1 MVLSSWWHDKVF
13 DTLFLFLI
21 SEIKINVY
29 FLLIEPITEKSCHR
43 FKQDYNRNSFKWCCL
58 FFFYKLDPIYRSA
71 NMSVSV
77 QEYKLKTF
85 LISVATCLYF
95 MENHN
100 TCKLTC
106 KSKTLIMYLDNRLL
120 VNMTQKW
127 INVLIG
133 SEIKSKFA

>member
-1 MVLSSWWHDKVF
+1 MIRLF

-21 SEIKINVY
+21 FEIKIIVY

-43 FKQDYNRNSFKWCCL
+43 FKQLQDYNRNSLGCCL

-71 NMSVSV
+71 MSVSV

-85 LISVATCLYF
+85 LVSVATWLYL
-95 MENHN
+95 MEEHN
-100 TCKLTC
+100 THKLSCKN
-106 KSKTLIMYLDNRLL
+106 KTLIMHLDNRLL

-127 INVLIG
+127 IM
-133 SEIKSKFA
+133 F